1 MKTLPIERSAIMQTG
16 RELAPGVFL
25 ALTIAAAATFLSEH
39 YGAPTMLF
47 ALLIGM
53 AFQFMS
59 VEGPCVQGIAFSSR
73 TMLRI
78 GVALLGVRV
87 TFTDITALGLGTVLI
102 VISLIALTIG
112 TGFLAARLFGR
123 GWRFAL
129 LTGGSVAICGASAAL
144 ALAAV
149 IPTNDKLER
158 NTLFTVVGVTTLSTI
173 AMISYPILFL
183 GLGLNDFQ
191 SGFLIGATI
200 HDVAQVVGAGYSIS
214 DEAGEVATI
223 VKLLRVSLLPVVL
236 LIAILCLRSTPGTGA
251 RPTIPAFVVAFA
263 ILVVI
268 NSLGLI
274 PDTVES
280 AITDLS
286 RWILVTA
293 IAALGMKTTLKAMA
307 EVGGGHVGI
316 IVIET
321 LVLLFAATAIVI
333 WGGWVGGS

>member
-1 MKTLPIERSAIMQTG
+1 M
-16 RELAPGVFL
+16 
-25 ALTIAAAATFLSEH
+25 
-39 YGAPTMLF
+39 
-47 ALLIGM
+47 
-53 AFQFMS
+53 
-59 VEGPCVQGIAFSSR
+59 
-73 TMLRI
+73 
-78 GVALLGVRV
+78 
-87 TFTDITALGLGTVLI
+87 
-102 VISLIALTIG
+102 
-112 TGFLAARLFGR
+112 
-123 GWRFAL
+123 
-129 LTGGSVAICGASAAL
+129 
-144 ALAAV
+144 
-149 IPTNDKLER
+149 
-158 NTLFTVVGVTTLSTI
+158 GVTTLSTI

-183 GLGLNDFQ
+183 GLGLNDLQ

-321 LVLLFAATAIVI
+321 LVLLFAATAIVL